1 MVNFTVEQL
10 RALMDRPDYIRN
22 MSVIAHVDHGKTTL
36 TDSLIARAG
45 IISVDSAGRK
55 RWMTT
60 DKEGQDRGITI
71 KSSGVTLCYEV
82 SGQEYLINLIDS
94 PGHVDF
100 SSEVTAALRVTDG
113 ALVVVDCVEGVCVQT
128 ETVLRQA
135 LSERIKPVLFI
146 NKVDR
151 NMLELQ
157 LDAEEMYQN
166 FCRTIEKT
174 NSIIS
179 TYDTGAMGEIQ
190 VDPAKGNVAFG
201 SGLMGWGFT
210 LRQFAKIYAAKFGVD
225 EEKMR
230 MRLWGENYF
239 DAEGKK
245 WKKTPTSDSGKPIPR
260 GFCCLI
266 IDPIQRLATASREGN
281 LDRVRKMTESLNI
294 PMRPEDYELPGK
306 DLLKKVMQEWLNAAD
321 CLLEMITTHLPSPK
335 EAGAYRTEILYEG
348 PMDDECAMAMRTCDP
363 NGPLMMY
370 VSKMIPTSDYSRFYA
385 FGRVFSGTVSTG
397 QRVRIMGPNY
407 KPGLR
412 EDLYEKNIPRTVL
425 MMGRMIE
432 AVSDVPAGNTVGLVG
447 IDQYIAKSGTIS
459 NHPNAHNIKTMKYS
473 VFPVVRVAVTTKN
486 AADLPKLVEGLRKL
500 SKSDQLV
507 QCTSSENGENIVAGC
522 GELHVE
528 ICLHDLENEFAKVQI
543 IKSDPVVTYKET
555 ISTETSQVCLA
566 KSANKLN
573 RLFCSAQPLAP
584 ELVVDIE
591 AGKIAPGQD
600 QREQVKVLAQTY
612 NWDLNEAKKLWSFG
626 PDGTGANM
634 LVDMTS
640 SVQYLQEA
648 KDSIDG
654 GFQWATREGVLC
666 GEALRGVRFNILDV
680 LLHSDSVHRGGG
692 QIIPTARRVFQA
704 CQRCAGPTLE
714 EPMFLVDIQTPADSI
729 GGVYQTLATRRG
741 IVQSEEP
748 INGTP
753 LMQIKAYLP
762 VAESFGFNA
771 LLRAQTSG
779 KAFPQ
784 CVFHHWEMLAGSV
797 EDQRSM
803 TAEVVRAVR
812 LRKGMPAE
820 VAPIEQLV
828 DRL

>member
-36 TDSLIARAG
+36 TDSLIAKAG
-45 IISVDSAGRK
+45 IISIDTAGKK

-60 DKEGQDRGITI
+60 DKEGQERGITI
-71 KSSGVTLCYEV
+71 KSTGVSLCYEV
-82 SGQEYLINLIDS
+82 QGQEYLINLIDS

-135 LSERIKPVLFI
+135 LTERIKPVLFI

-157 LDAEEMYQN
+157 LDAEGMYQS

-179 TYDTGAMGEIQ
+179 TYDSGVMGDLQ
-190 VDPAKGNVAFG
+190 VDPSLGNVAFG

-210 LRQFAKIYAAKFGVD
+210 LAQFAKIYATKFGVD

-230 MRLWGENYF
+230 KRLWGENYF
-239 DAEGKK
+239 DAVGKK
-245 WKKTPTSDSGKPIPR
+245 WKKTPISDSGKPLPR

-266 IDPIQRLATASREGN
+266 IDPIQRLATATKENN
-281 LDRVRKMTESLNI
+281 LERVRKITETLNI
-294 PMRPEDYELPGK
+294 PLRPEDFELRGK
-306 DLLKKVMQEWLNAAD
+306 DLLRKVMQEWLNAAD
-321 CLLEMITTHLPSPK
+321 CLLDMITQHLPSPK
-335 EAGAYRTEILYEG
+335 EAGRYRTEILYEG

-363 NGPLMMY
+363 TGPLMMY

-385 FGRVFSGTVSTG
+385 FGRVFSGTIATG
-397 QRVRIMGPNY
+397 QRVRIMGPNFR
-407 KPGLR
+407 PGSR
-412 EDLYEKNIPRTVL
+412 EDLYEKSIPRTVL
-425 MMGRMIE
+425 MMGRNIE
-432 AVSDVPAGNTVGLVG
+432 TVSDVPAGNTVGLVG

-459 NHPNAHNIKTMKYS
+459 DHPNAHNIKTMKYS
-473 VFPVVRVAVTTKN
+473 VSPVVRVAVTTKN
-486 AADLPKLVEGLRKL
+486 PTDLPKLVEGLRKL

-543 IKSDPVVTYKET
+543 VKSDPVVTYKET
-555 ISTETSQVCLA
+555 VSRASSQVCLA

-573 RLFCSAQPLAP
+573 RLFCVAQPLAP
-584 ELVVDIE
+584 ELVADIE
-591 AGKIAPGQD
+591 AGKVTPGQD
-600 QREQVKVLAQTY
+600 PREQVRSLYQTY
-612 NWDLNEAKKLWSFG
+612 GWDLNEAKKLWSFG
-626 PDGTGANM
+626 PDNTGANL
-634 LVDMTS
+634 LVDQTTA
-640 SVQYLQEA
+640 VQYLQEA

-666 GEALRGVRFNILDV
+666 GEALRGVRFNIMDV

-692 QIIPTARRVFQA
+692 QIIPAARRVFQA
-704 CQRCAGPTLE
+704 CERCAGATLE
-714 EPMFLVDIQTPADSI
+714 EPMFLVDIQTPTECI

-748 INGTP
+748 VNGTP
-753 LMQIKAYLP
+753 LMQVKAYLP

-784 CVFHHWEMLAGSV
+784 CVFHHWEPLPGDVDDA
-797 EDQRSM
+797 RSM
-803 TAEVVRAVR
+803 TAEVVRAIR
-812 LRKGMPAE
+812 LRKGMQAE
-820 VAPIEQLV
+820 VPPVEQLA